1 MEIATGAAGAV
12 EAPVPVSAIVCGEF
26 AALLVK
32 VSVPVR
38 VPDAVGVN
46 ERLTVQ
52 LAPGATVALVL
63 QVPRPAKPKSPVIE
77 NALGKLR
84 DPLPALVTV
93 TYCTELVE
101 PTLTVP
107 KFKDVDESET
117 EGECLARVL
126 PRALLTLPKSRDRT
140 TIPRYERFR
149 ICLVKGTPPFG

>member
-1 MEIATGAAGAV
+1 MEIATVAAGVV
-12 EAPVPVSAIVCGEF
+12 EAPVPVSAITCGEF

-63 QVPRPAKPKSPVIE
+63 QVPLARPKSPVIE

-84 DPLPALVTV
+84 DAVPALVTV
-93 TYCTELVE
+93 TYCTELVK

-107 KFKDVDESET
+107 KFKDVGLMEALTGVAAAAAAAMLMLALAVFVVPAVLRAVTVT
-117 EGECLARVL
+117 EPPV
-126 PRALLTLPKSRDRT
+126 
-140 TIPRYERFR
+140 
-149 ICLVKGTPPFG
+149 GTDDGAV